1 MHPNSA
7 FHWKDRNAMHVFVQE
22 LGFGQLFVATP
33 DGPRVTHLPFIWH
46 DDELIRFHIARGNA
60 TTRHLDGMIG
70 LLVVNGPDAYISPD
84 WYGLDNQVPTW
95 NYIAVE
101 LEGKLRKL
109 DEDELVEQVNHL
121 SNEQEKRLE
130 PKPMWTS
137 AKMTEGYFDKML
149 AAIVGF
155 EMRITKWRGTLK
167 LGQNKNEAARDSV
180 AHQLETQG
188 RISVAHWMRNT
199 PPRECK

>member
-1 MHPNSA
+1 MRA
-7 FHWKDRNAMHVFVQE
+7 FTQE
-22 LGFGQLFVATP
+22 LGFGQLFVTIP

-46 DDELIRFHIARGNA
+46 DDEHIRFHIARGNSM
-60 TTRHLDGMIG
+60 TRHIEGVLG

-101 LEGKLRKL
+101 LEGMLRKL
-109 DEDELVEQVNHL
+109 DDNELADQVNYL
-121 SNEQEKRLE
+121 SNEQEKRLK
-130 PKPMWTS
+130 PKPVWTS
-137 AKMTEGYFDKML
+137 AKMAEGYFDKML

-155 EMRITKWRGTLK
+155 EMRIAEWRGTLK